1 MTSPKNV
8 YKSFNH
14 LKKYYYSNIYC
25 YYSIHHMLSL
35 VCFRVAKNPIIFW
48 LFNKKYLKKCV
59 CIYISM
65 SIIEKVFH
73 YEENEITV
81 IKCRDEIWFRGKDIA
96 KALGYEKTRNAILN
110 HVNDDD
116 KSILEDLR
124 RGPQIRAPFK
134 NEQGGSIF
142 INESG
147 LYSLI
152 FGSKLESAKVFKR
165 WVTSE
170 VLPSIR
176 KTGRYDYFMN
186 HKYNNTLT
194 FKIEN
199 ETDLHVKVV
208 SFLKKRY
215 PHSLFTVTLG
225 ENQDT
230 VHKRID
236 SFKKGYIHG
245 SPDLIINNLHKHYT
259 GFAIEFKN
267 PNGKGILSYDQSKM
281 LRQYQNNGFKT
292 LISNDYDQIIEQI
305 IEYFRDV
312 RIKCSYCPRRFIS
325 PQSLRNHIK
334 FFHKM

>member
-1 MTSPKNV
+1 MKINFWSKVYSKSLLKGSPLSYTS
-8 YKSFNH
+8 FDLR
-14 LKKYYYSNIYC
+14 LKEMC
-25 YYSIHHMLSL
+25 
-35 VCFRVAKNPIIFW
+35 IFIRY
-48 LFNKKYLKKCV
+48 N
-59 CIYISM
+59 M

-81 IKCRDEIWFRGKDIA
+81 IKCRDEIWFRGKEIA
-96 KALGYEKTRNAILN
+96 KALGYEKTRNAILK

-116 KSILEDLR
+116 KSLLEDLR

-176 KTGRYDYFMN
+176 KTGRYN

-230 VHKRID
+230 AFKRID
-236 SFKKGYIHG
+236 SFKKGYLRG

-259 GFAIEFKN
+259 GFCIEFKS
-267 PNGKGILSYDQSKM
+267 PKGNGVLSPDQSM
-281 LRQYQNNGFKT
+281 ILLRYQNNGFKT
-292 LISNDYDQIIEQI
+292 LVSNDYDQIIEQI

-312 RIKCSYCPRRFIS
+312 RLLCSHCPRRFIS

>member
-1 MTSPKNV
+1 
-8 YKSFNH
+8 
-14 LKKYYYSNIYC
+14 
-25 YYSIHHMLSL
+25 
-35 VCFRVAKNPIIFW
+35 
-48 LFNKKYLKKCV
+48 
-59 CIYISM
+59 M
-65 SIIEKVFH
+65 SIMEKVFH
-73 YEENEITV
+73 YEESEITV
-81 IKCRDEIWFRGKDIA
+81 IKCRDEIWFRGKEIA
-96 KALGYEKTRNAILN
+96 KALGYEKTRNAILK
-110 HVNDDD
+110 HVDDDD
-116 KSILEDLR
+116 KSILDDLR

-170 VLPSIR
+170 VPPSIR
-176 KTGRYDYFMN
+176 KTGRYDYCIN

-230 VHKRID
+230 THKRID
-236 SFKKGYIHG
+236 SFKKGYLRG
-245 SPDLIINNLHKHYT
+245 SPDLIINNLHKYYT
-259 GFAIEFKN
+259 GFFIEFKN
-267 PNGKGILSYDQSKM
+267 PNGKGILSPDQSM
-281 LRQYQNNGFKT
+281 ILLQYQNNGFKI
-292 LISNDYDQIIEQI
+292 LVSNDYDQIIEQI
-305 IEYFRDV
+305 IEYFRYV
-312 RIKCSYCPRRFIS
+312 RIKCSYCPRRFIR
-325 PQSLRNHIK
+325 PQSLRNHIE
-334 FFHKM
+334 FFHKREDI

>member
-1 MTSPKNV
+1 
-8 YKSFNH
+8 
-14 LKKYYYSNIYC
+14 
-25 YYSIHHMLSL
+25 
-35 VCFRVAKNPIIFW
+35 
-48 LFNKKYLKKCV
+48 
-59 CIYISM
+59 M
-65 SIIEKVFH
+65 SILVKAFH

-81 IKCRDEIWFRGKDIA
+81 IKCRDEVWFRGKDTA
-96 KALGYEKTRNAILN
+96 NTLGYEKTHNAILK

-134 NEQGGSIF
+134 NKQGGSIF

-147 LYSLI
+147 LLSLI
-152 FGSKLESAKVFKR
+152 FGSRLESARSFKM
-165 WVTSE
+165 WVTKD

-176 KTGRYDYFMN
+176 KTGRYDYCID

-199 ETDLHVKVV
+199 EMDLHVKVI

-230 VHKRID
+230 AHKRID
-236 SFKKGYIHG
+236 SFKKGYLHG
-245 SPDLIINNLHKHYT
+245 SPDLIINNLHKCYT
-259 GFAIEFKN
+259 GFCIQFKS
-267 PNGKGILSYDQSKM
+267 PKGNGVLSPDQSVIL
-281 LRQYQNNGFKT
+281 LRYKNNGFKT
-292 LISNDYDQIIEQI
+292 LVSNDYDHIIEQV

-312 RIKCSYCPRRFIS
+312 RIKCSHCPRKFIS
-325 PQSLRNHIK
+325 TQSLRNHIE
-334 FFHKM
+334 FFHKMA

>member
-1 MTSPKNV
+1 MS
-8 YKSFNH
+8 KSKRNESLR
-14 LKKYYYSNIYC
+14 LKKDP
-25 YYSIHHMLSL
+25 L
-35 VCFRVAKNPIIFW
+35 V
-48 LFNKKYLKKCV
+48 LKEM

-73 YEENEITV
+73 YEESEITV
-81 IKCRDEIWFRGKDIA
+81 IKCKDKIWFRGKDIA
-96 KALGYEKTRNAILN
+96 KALGYEKTRNAILK

-176 KTGRYDYFMN
+176 KTGRYD
-186 HKYNNTLT
+186 HKYSNMLT

-230 VHKRID
+230 AFKRID
-236 SFKKGYIHG
+236 SFKKGYVRG

-259 GFAIEFKN
+259 GFCIEFKN
-267 PNGKGILSYDQSKM
+267 PKGNGVLSPDQSM
-281 LRQYQNNGFKT
+281 ILLQYQNNGFKT
-292 LISNDYDQIIEQI
+292 LVSNDYDHIIEQI

-312 RIKCSYCPRRFIS
+312 RIKCSYCPRRFVS
-325 PQSLRNHIK
+325 PQSLSNHIK
-334 FFHKM
+334 IFHKM

>member
-1 MTSPKNV
+1 M
-8 YKSFNH
+8 
-14 LKKYYYSNIYC
+14 
-25 YYSIHHMLSL
+25 
-35 VCFRVAKNPIIFW
+35 
-48 LFNKKYLKKCV
+48 
-59 CIYISM
+59 
-65 SIIEKVFH
+65 
-73 YEENEITV
+73 
-81 IKCRDEIWFRGKDIA
+81 
-96 KALGYEKTRNAILN
+96 GYEKTRNAILK
-110 HVNDDD
+110 HVDDND
-116 KSILEDLR
+116 KSILEDIR

-134 NEQGGSIF
+134 NEQRGSIF

-152 FGSKLESAKVFKR
+152 FDYRLESAKVFKR
-165 WVTSE
+165 WVTKD

-176 KTGRYDYFMN
+176 KTGRYDYCID

-199 ETDLHVKVV
+199 EMDLHVKVV

-236 SFKKGYIHG
+236 SFKKGYLHG

-259 GFAIEFKN
+259 GFCIEFKSPKRN
-267 PNGKGILSYDQSKM
+267 SVLSPDQSM
-281 LRQYQNNGFKT
+281 ILLQYQNNGFKT
-292 LISNDYDQIIEQI
+292 LVSNDYDQIIEQI

-312 RIKCSYCPRRFIS
+312 RILCSYCPRRFIS
-325 PQSLRNHIK
+325 SQSLRNHIK